1 MRYLGVKDALNLD
14 GGGSTTL
21 YVKDASENGIVNHP
35 SDNKKFDRQ
44 GERFVVNS
52 LLFIPR

>member
-1 MRYLGVKDALNLD
+1 LD

-21 YVKDASENGIVNHP
+21 YVKDAPDNGIVNHP